1 MSEFNSAELAGGK
14 SIGLNGNIRGYNA
27 DVEARLADVLMQVG
41 RWVER
46 ESGML
51 MGHIK
56 LAASNG
62 EETVTMNLTDLEE
75 GVLFHGKLRPSK
87 DVQFSF
93 MAAVLDVDDHELE
106 HITLHAFENSGINM
120 TINEHSGSHHHH
132 HHEHGE
138 DCTCGCHDH
147 DHEHEHGEDCTCG
160 CHDHDHHHHD
170 GECCHDHHD
179 HDHHDHEGCCHDHDH
194 EHGHDHEGCCH
205 DHKDGEHHHHDGEC
219 CHSHD
224 GDHEHHHHDGEC
236 CHDHKDGHHHKHGEH
251 RHHDE

>member
-170 GECCHDHHD
+170 GECCHDHEHGHD
-179 HDHHDHEGCCHDHDH
+179 HDHEGCCHDHHDH
-194 EHGHDHEGCCH
+194 DHDHEGCCH

-251 RHHDE
+251 HHHDE

>member
-51 MGHIK
+51 MGHVK

-170 GECCHDHHD
+170 GECCHDHEHGHD
-179 HDHHDHEGCCHDHDH
+179 HDHEGCCHDHHDH
-194 EHGHDHEGCCH
+194 DHDHEGCCH

-251 RHHDE
+251 HHHDE